1 MLPSNL
7 ESPWTWISIFF
18 PSEFFHTMSQK
29 RKRLSGAEKIAIV
42 KRYLVE
48 RIPISDLCDEHGLQ
62 PSQIYRWQAA
72 IFEHGADVF
81 DLKRGRQIKAAESAK
96 DARIAKLEAVVAQ
109 NEAKIAQK
117 NEVISELME
126 ENVLAKKASGEL

>member
-1 MLPSNL
+1 
-7 ESPWTWISIFF
+7 
-18 PSEFFHTMSQK
+18 MSQK

-62 PSQIYRWQAA
+62 PSQFYRWQAA

-81 DLKRGRQIKAAESAK
+81 DLKRGRQIQAAELAE

-109 NEAKIAQK
+109 KEAKIAQK
-117 NEVISELME
+117 NEVISEPGQGLRS
-126 ENVLAKKASGEL
+126 ASQGP

>member
-1 MLPSNL
+1 
-7 ESPWTWISIFF
+7 
-18 PSEFFHTMSQK
+18 MSQR
-29 RKRLSGAEKIAIV
+29 RKQLSVAEKMAIV

-48 RIPISDLCDEHGLQ
+48 RVPISDLCDQHGLQ

-72 IFEHGADVF
+72 IYEHGADVF
-81 DLKRGRQIKAAESAK
+81 DLKKGRQAKAAESAK

-109 NEAKIAQK
+109 KDAKLAQK

>member
-1 MLPSNL
+1 M
-7 ESPWTWISIFF
+7 T
-18 PSEFFHTMSQK
+18 QK
-29 RKRLSGAEKIAIV
+29 RKRLSGPEKIAIV

-48 RIPISDLCDEHGLQ
+48 RVPISDLCDEYGLQ

-81 DLKRGRQIKAAESAK
+81 DLKKGRHAKAAESAK

-109 NEAKIAQK
+109 KDAKLAQK

-126 ENVLAKKASGEL
+126 ENILAKKASGEP